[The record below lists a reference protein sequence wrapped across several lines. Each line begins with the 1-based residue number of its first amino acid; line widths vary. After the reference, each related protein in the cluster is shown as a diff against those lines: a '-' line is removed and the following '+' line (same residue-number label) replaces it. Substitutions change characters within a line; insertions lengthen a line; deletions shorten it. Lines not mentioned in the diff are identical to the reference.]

1 MNSAT
6 ISLQMI
12 EKHFEAIRK
21 QVEQY
26 KQLKQEDYQFQPLGK
41 RIQ

>member
-21 QVEQY
+21 QVQQY
-26 KQLKQEDYQFQPLGK
+26 KSLKQGDF
-41 RIQ
+41 